1 MEPVSMEP
9 VSIKPGPVKPVPI
22 KHRPTELNK
31 NRPIRHDF
39 AKWSRPCIMLATSA
53 METDRE

>member
-1 MEPVSMEP
+1 MEPVSF
-9 VSIKPGPVKPVPI
+9 KPVPFKHKTFKRRTF

-31 NRPIRHDF
+31 NRPIRPDF
-39 AKWSRPCIMLATSA
+39 AKWLRPCIMLATSE